1 MIWHDRDEVNGMAGQ
16 PDTGQDR
23 AAAFQEHRALL
34 FSIAY
39 RMLGTVTEA
48 EDAVQETYL
57 RYSTAKVEEVRSPR
71 AFLATVVTRICL
83 DQLKSARAKRETYV
97 GPWLPEPLISG
108 ANGGTRTPVDVV
120 EDHESISMAF
130 LVLLETLTPMERA
143 VFLLH
148 EVFDYGYDEVA
159 GIVGRSEAACRQ
171 ILHRAKGHV
180 VARRPRFE
188 STDEERERLVR
199 SFLAAVEA
207 GDVNGLMGLL
217 AEDATLW
224 SDGGGKRGAA
234 LKPIH
239 GPDRIVRL
247 FQGLLGDQRTPGT
260 FEFALAEVNGRAG
273 AILFLD
279 GEIFAASCIE
289 ADRGKIQQV
298 WVVVNPDKLARF
310 EQTGRWLERTPIR
323 RD

>member
-1 MIWHDRDEVNGMAGQ
+1 MTRP
-16 PDTGQDR
+16 PDTEHER
-23 AAAFQEHRALL
+23 ATAFQEHRALL

-83 DQLKSARAKRETYV
+83 DQLKSARARRETYV
-97 GPWLPEPLISG
+97 GPWLPEPLVSG

-130 LVLLETLTPMERA
+130 LVLLETLTPVERA

-199 SFLAAVEA
+199 SFLAAVEV

-298 WVVVNPDKLARF
+298 WVVVNPDKLARI
-310 EQTGRWLERTPIR
+310 EQTGRWLERTPIK